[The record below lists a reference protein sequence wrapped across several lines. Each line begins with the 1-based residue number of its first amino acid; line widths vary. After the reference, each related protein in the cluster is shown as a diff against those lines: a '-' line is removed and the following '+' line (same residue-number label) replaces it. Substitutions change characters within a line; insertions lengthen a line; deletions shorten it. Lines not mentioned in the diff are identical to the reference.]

1 MPQVS
6 TPSLSAAE
14 TDRQVRRLYDLAHR
28 VRPIAHILA
37 HPQATGDGVDYASA
51 RIRRALSAA
60 RRLLTLPGVA
70 EHEEAPHALSSL
82 TAAERQLNAPTTTLL
97 RIAAAAQEAA
107 ARADAADDDLRVVV
121 FRDIEERCR
130 SLVDTAVV
138 APISGRRG
146 WSARDRAANETL
158 QQRSAL
164 WGLTERDDSGAA
176 LPPQPEQ
183 VLREPAELSWQA
195 AERAAARARCAAG
208 IRCTEQTCLTYGAVK
223 VTFPVGAWLCAACI
237 RVVDTR
243 LTANGYAPGTVQP
256 SPGGTPE
263 RGRYTVRLYNATGK
277 GSRTVECSSPQ
288 RAQFIAETERPFN
301 NTGYTIWISAEP
313 RS

>member
-1 MPQVS
+1 MPTLPLS
-6 TPSLSAAE
+6 TAAE
-14 TDRQVRRLYDLAHR
+14 TNRQVLRLYALAHR
-28 VRPIAHILA
+28 VGPIASILA
-37 HPQATGDGVDYASA
+37 HPQATGDGVDYASV

-60 RRLLTLPGVA
+60 RRLLALPGVA
-70 EHEEAPHALSSL
+70 EHEETPYALSFL

-97 RIAAAAQEAA
+97 RIAAAAHKAA
-107 ARADAADDDLRVVV
+107 ARADAADDDLRVVA

-158 QQRSAL
+158 QQHSAL
-164 WGLTERDDSGAA
+164 WGLTGRDDSGAV
-176 LPPQPEQ
+176 LPPPTEQ
-183 VLREPAELSWQA
+183 VLRESAELSRRA

-208 IRCTEQTCLTYGAVK
+208 IRCTEQTCLSYGAVK
-223 VTFPVGAWLCAACI
+223 VTFLADAWLCAACI
-237 RVVDTR
+237 RAVDTR
-243 LTANGYAPGTVQP
+243 LTAGGYAPGTVQP
-256 SPGGTPE
+256 SPEGTPE
-263 RGRYTVRLYNATGK
+263 RGRYAVRLYNATGK

-313 RS
+313 RC